1 MGILQR
7 RDFIA
12 LVGAA
17 AATAAASPLASR
29 AQSERVRRIGVLY
42 SLAEDDPESV
52 SRRVALERG
61 LNELGWINGGNVRID
76 YRWAK
81 NDPELIRKFTAELIA
96 LAPDVI
102 LTSGSLAVG
111 PVVRA
116 TRNIPVVFLQV
127 VDPVGSGFIETMGH
141 PGGNVTGFT
150 QFEYSLAG
158 KWLELLKEI
167 APNLTRVAVLRD
179 ATRGPGIGQFAV
191 IQAMAPQHLLELSPI
206 NAGDPDEME
215 RGIAVIARSPNAG
228 LVVTVGGTAV
238 RRDVIVAA
246 AAKYRVPA
254 IYPYRYFASDG
265 GLMSYGP
272 DTIEPYVRA
281 AGYVDRIFK
290 GEKPGNLPV
299 QAPTKY
305 QLAIN
310 LKTAKALGLT
320 VPPSLLARAD
330 EVIE

>member
-1 MGILQR
+1 MQR
-7 RDFIA
+7 REFIT
-12 LVGAA
+12 LVGGAVAA
-17 AATAAASPLASR
+17 WPPVSS
-29 AQSERVRRIGVLY
+29 AQQPERVRRIGMLN

-52 SRRVALERG
+52 TRRAAFEQAIK
-61 LNELGWINGGNVRID
+61 ELGWTIGGNLRID
-76 YRWAK
+76 YRWAR
-81 NDPELIRKFTAELIA
+81 NDFELIRRFAAELVA

-102 LTSGSLAVG
+102 LTSGSI
-111 PVVRA
+111 VVEPTIRA
-116 TRNIPVVFLQV
+116 TRNIPIVFLQV
-127 VDPVGSGFIETMGH
+127 IDPVGSGLIETMAH

-158 KWLELLKEI
+158 KWLELLTEI
-167 APNLTRVAVLRD
+167 APDVSRVAVLRD

-191 IQAMAPQHLLELSPI
+191 IQAMARPHRVELSPI
-206 NAGDPDEME
+206 NAGDPAEME
-215 RGIAVIARSPNAG
+215 RGIAAFARTPKAG

-238 RRDVIVAA
+238 RRDLIVAA
-246 AAKYRVPA
+246 AAKYRLPA
-254 IYPYRYFASDG
+254 IYPYRYFVSDG
-265 GLMSYGP
+265 GLISYGP

-281 AGYVDRIFK
+281 ASYVDRILK
-290 GEKPGNLPV
+290 GEKPANLPA

-330 EVIE
+330 ELIE

>member
-1 MGILQR
+1 MQR
-7 RDFIA
+7 REFIT
-12 LVGAA
+12 LVGGAVAA
-17 AATAAASPLASR
+17 WPLASR
-29 AQSERVRRIGVLY
+29 AQQPERVRRIGMLN

-52 SRRVALERG
+52 TRRAAFEQAMK
-61 LNELGWINGGNVRID
+61 ELGWTIGGNLRID
-76 YRWAK
+76 YRWAR
-81 NDPELIRKFTAELIA
+81 NDFELIRRFAAELVA

-102 LTSGSLAVG
+102 LTSGSI
-111 PVVRA
+111 VVEPTIRA
-116 TRNIPVVFLQV
+116 TRNIPIVFLQV
-127 VDPVGSGFIETMGH
+127 IDPVGSGLIESMAH

-158 KWLELLKEI
+158 KWLELLTEI
-167 APNLTRVAVLRD
+167 APYVSRVAVLRD

-191 IQAMAPQHLLELSPI
+191 IQAMARPHRVELSPI
-206 NAGDPDEME
+206 NAGDPAEME
-215 RGIAVIARSPNAG
+215 RGIAAFARTPKAG

-246 AAKYRVPA
+246 AAKYRLPA
-254 IYPYRYFASDG
+254 IYPYRYFVSDG
-265 GLMSYGP
+265 GLISYGP
-272 DTIEPYVRA
+272 NTIEPYVRA
-281 AGYVDRIFK
+281 ASYVDRILK
-290 GEKPGNLPV
+290 GEKPANLPA

-330 EVIE
+330 ELIE